1 VVWVAPEVERLEPP
15 HVADERTRLDTWL
28 DFQRATLL
36 RKCAGLT
43 AGQLAARPVASS
55 ALSLLGLVRHMAA
68 NERIWFLIRFAQ
80 AGVEELYASPG
91 HPDGTEFEL
100 ASPVTAAADLSVY
113 AAEVAA
119 ARQAVAGRSLD
130 ERFGDE
136 SHTVDLRWLY
146 AHMLD
151 EYIRHNGHA
160 DLIRELIDGTTGY

>member
-1 VVWVAPEVERLEPP
+1 MWVAPAVERREPP
-15 HVADERTRLDTWL
+15 YVADERTRLDSWL

-36 RKCAGLT
+36 SKCAGLT

-68 NERIWFLIRFAQ
+68 NERLWFLIRFAR
-80 AGVEELYASPG
+80 AGVEELYVSPG
-91 HPDGTEFEL
+91 LPDGTEFVL
-100 ASPVTAAADLSVY
+100 AGPATAEADFAVY
-113 AAEVAA
+113 AAEVAV
-119 ARQAVAGRSLD
+119 ARLAVAGRPLD

-136 SHTVDLRWLY
+136 THTVDLRWLY

-151 EYIRHNGHA
+151 EYTRHNGHA